1 MYETI
6 SYVIFHNF
14 IGFEQNVLSEDEN
27 DTIWKPNVG
36 YTNAKLGT
44 IQIQKLGTM
53 VRRESKPE
61 LFDFSSDV
69 EGKNVGKRYNENVFP
84 LISIIH
90 LNWHVYES
98 NIIDIV
104 DKIYSGASNSLIMKT
119 KVYAEYGCVFSL
131 QNFPFDTQNCSM
143 QFTMDSAKE
152 EYIKLIPRNISFQVR
167 NNSNAYCS
175 QNSNTWISTAFI
187 R

>member
-1 MYETI
+1 MNDFCI
-6 SYVIFHNF
+6 F

-69 EGKNVGKRYNENVFP
+69 EGKE
-84 LISIIH
+84 
-90 LNWHVYES
+90 
-98 NIIDIV
+98 IID
-104 DKIYSGASNSLIMKT
+104 KH
-119 KVYAEYGCVFSL
+119 
-131 QNFPFDTQNCSM
+131 
-143 QFTMDSAKE
+143 
-152 EYIKLIPRNISFQVR
+152 
-167 NNSNAYCS
+167 
-175 QNSNTWISTAFI
+175 
-187 R
+187 

>member
-6 SYVIFHNF
+6 SYAIFHDF

-69 EGKNVGKRYNENVFP
+69 EGKNVGKRYNENVF
-84 LISIIH
+84 
-90 LNWHVYES
+90 
-98 NIIDIV
+98 
-104 DKIYSGASNSLIMKT
+104 
-119 KVYAEYGCVFSL
+119 
-131 QNFPFDTQNCSM
+131 NF
-143 QFTMDSAKE
+143 
-152 EYIKLIPRNISFQVR
+152 
-167 NNSNAYCS
+167 NNSSKLTYL
-175 QNSNTWISTAFI
+175 
-187 R
+187 